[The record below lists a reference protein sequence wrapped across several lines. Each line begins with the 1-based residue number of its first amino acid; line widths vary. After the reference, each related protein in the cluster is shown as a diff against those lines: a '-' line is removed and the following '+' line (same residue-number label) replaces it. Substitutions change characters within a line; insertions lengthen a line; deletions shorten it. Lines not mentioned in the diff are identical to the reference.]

1 VDFFGKRLER
11 LRLGETGAQQVRG
24 GDDGPPTTSRL
35 AVGT

>member
-11 LRLGETGAQQVRG
+11 PRLGETGAQQVRG
-24 GDDGPPTTSRL
+24 GDDGPRTTPRL